1 MKLISALLFTS
12 ILFSHSL
19 VDNIYSE
26 SYNSLT
32 KNLASISDIKKQ
44 LNKKYNELVDKGD
57 FEQVNIL
64 INMKSKLDDNWGQLF
79 GLLEVLSITND
90 ILLFNAYHECDVSVN
105 PNGNPKFHKISTK
118 KPKPNISSR
127 RLLDMAIKKLNIMNK
142 AVTGMVK
149 IDIKFFNRVAKSED
163 EKTHTHL
170 NKFAVDI
177 NNILKDIK
185 DNINKMVI
193 T

>member
-1 MKLISALLFTS
+1 MKIFISLLLCS
-12 ILFSHSL
+12 ILFAHE
-19 VDNIYSE
+19 NIYSK
-26 SYNSLT
+26 SYNSLSS
-32 KNLASISDIKKQ
+32 NLDEISQIKKQ
-44 LNKKYNELVDKGD
+44 MNKKYDELIKLGNYD
-57 FEQVNIL
+57 QANIML
-64 INMKSKLDDNWGQLF
+64 NMRSKLDDNWGQLF

-90 ILLFNAYHECDVSVN
+90 ILLFNAYHECDMSVN

-149 IDIKFFNRVAKSED
+149 IDIKFFNRVIKSEN
-163 EKTHTHL
+163 EKTQTHL

-185 DNINKMVI
+185 SNINKMVI

>member
-1 MKLISALLFTS
+1 
-12 ILFSHSL
+12 
-19 VDNIYSE
+19 
-26 SYNSLT
+26 
-32 KNLASISDIKKQ
+32 
-44 LNKKYNELVDKGD
+44 
-57 FEQVNIL
+57 
-64 INMKSKLDDNWGQLF
+64 
-79 GLLEVLSITND
+79 
-90 ILLFNAYHECDVSVN
+90 
-105 PNGNPKFHKISTK
+105 
-118 KPKPNISSR
+118 
-127 RLLDMAIKKLNIMNK
+127 MNK

-149 IDIKFFNRVAKSED
+149 IDIKFFNRVAKSKD

>member
-1 MKLISALLFTS
+1 MKAISALLFTS
-12 ILFSHSL
+12 ILSSHNL

-64 INMKSKLDDNWGQLF
+64 INMKSKLDENWGQLF

-90 ILLFNAYHECDVSVN
+90 ILLYSAYHECDVSN
-105 PNGNPKFHKISTK
+105 MHQNKPKFSKINKTK
-118 KPKPNISSR
+118 TKPNPSSKA
-127 RLLDMAIKKLNIMNK
+127 LLDLAIAKLDIMNK
-142 AVTGMVK
+142 AVNGMLK
-149 IDIKFFNRVAKSED
+149 IDIKFFNRVIKSEN
-163 EKTHTHL
+163 EKTQTHL
-170 NKFAVDI
+170 NKFAVEI

-185 DNINKMVI
+185 DSINKMVI

>member
-12 ILFSHSL
+12 ILFSHNL

-64 INMKSKLDDNWGQLF
+64 INMKSKLDENWGQLF

-90 ILLFNAYHECDVSVN
+90 ILLYSAYHECDVSN
-105 PNGNPKFHKISTK
+105 MHQNKPKFSKINKTK
-118 KPKPNISSR
+118 TKPNPSSKA
-127 RLLDMAIKKLNIMNK
+127 LLDLAIAKLDIMNK
-142 AVTGMVK
+142 AVSGMVK
-149 IDIKFFNRVAKSED
+149 IDIGFFNRVAKSEN
-163 EKTHTHL
+163 EKTQTHL

-177 NNILKDIK
+177 NSILKDIK